1 MRNKIVGII
10 AGFAAIFC
18 ICSCTQSLDPN
29 IPADKPSSS
38 DSGEEFELFAVVT
51 EGFSADVVQSG
62 ATTKTILN
70 EDWTVSWSE
79 SDLMS
84 VFNSGAGENTWS
96 DNCRFVVSDP
106 ARGGFVKDASESTK
120 KLISGKDS
128 YDWYACSPWMQYG
141 ANPSGTKGYT
151 VNRTPRQMGYG
162 STAHLSES
170 DIVAGKALAVP
181 SGTAPELKLYHVCT
195 LLKFT
200 VVNNTG
206 SSVAI
211 TSLTLD
217 ALSGGS
223 YITGSFTMDWGL
235 GNSDMPRLDATKMG
249 SAKAYTCTLNV
260 VENKGDETTPEWSA
274 ITQTVADGES
284 VDLYMIVAPFT
295 IPAGGKMKLEITGS
309 AGTCTLEKTMS
320 KEIRFTA
327 GSYNTA
333 TKAIGTNNI
342 NNQNYNKSGLTTFYP
357 EDKNNYSYG
366 VGKNA
371 SIQTAPYTYTAQ
383 TTSGAYV
390 RFPNNNSMMA
400 IKGINLHGA
409 TSLRFSYRKDSAN
422 ECNTA
427 LYYRFSDAS
436 SWTEIASSSSIGLI
450 SHDFSIENPDGKNID
465 IQVKN
470 MSEVTD
476 SKFPAIDDWKLVA
489 LD

>member
-1 MRNKIVGII
+1 
-10 AGFAAIFC
+10 
-18 ICSCTQSLDPN
+18 
-29 IPADKPSSS
+29 
-38 DSGEEFELFAVVT
+38 
-51 EGFSADVVQSG
+51 
-62 ATTKTILN
+62 
-70 EDWTVSWSE
+70 
-79 SDLMS
+79 
-84 VFNSGAGENTWS
+84 
-96 DNCRFVVSDP
+96 
-106 ARGGFVKDASESTK
+106 
-120 KLISGKDS
+120 
-128 YDWYACSPWMQYG
+128 
-141 ANPSGTKGYT
+141 
-151 VNRTPRQMGYG
+151 
-162 STAHLSES
+162 
-170 DIVAGKALAVP
+170 
-181 SGTAPELKLYHVCT
+181 
-195 LLKFT
+195 
-200 VVNNTG
+200 
-206 SSVAI
+206 
-211 TSLTLD
+211 
-217 ALSGGS
+217 
-223 YITGSFTMDWGL
+223 MDWGL

-274 ITQTVADGES
+274 ITQTVADGEN

-333 TKAIGTNNI
+333 TISYSKPEKVLFAENFGTKAIGTNNI
-342 NNQNYNKSGLTTFYP
+342 PNYDKSGLTTFYP

-409 TSLRFSYRKDSAN
+409 KSLRFSYRKDSAN
-422 ECNTA
+422 ECETT
-427 LYYRFSDAS
+427 LYYRFSDSS
-436 SWTEIASSSSIGLI
+436 SWTELASSSSIGLI
-450 SHDFSIENPDGKNID
+450 SHDFTIENPDRKTID

-470 MSEVTD
+470 RSEVTY
-476 SKFPAIDDWKLVA
+476 KKYPTVDDWKLVA